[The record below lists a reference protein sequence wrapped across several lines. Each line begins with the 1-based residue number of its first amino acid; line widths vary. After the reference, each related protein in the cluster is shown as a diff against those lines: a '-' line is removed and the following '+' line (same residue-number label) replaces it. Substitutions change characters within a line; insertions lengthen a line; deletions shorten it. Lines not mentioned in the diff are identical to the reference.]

1 MEQTDF
7 YDRQK
12 RLEAD
17 REIRKIIESGEAPVV
32 DLSIFDC
39 LDSLTVK
46 DSIKGKIEFTIEEY
60 QELLNLVKELPPI
73 LRTKYLLASK
83 NADIIDN
90 QVLEEE
96 DSFLISLQRE
106 IGFVSALDETIEHY
120 GKPYD
125 KDTFVRIHDLLLEST
140 STEDEVGLRE
150 DNVKFVGTWED
161 GERKIQYFPIISDDV
176 EEALRIFLS
185 FYNAN
190 INNVHNEYDAILKPI
205 IYHGLL
211 SALQLFQDG
220 NTRYARTIQHVEMW
234 GMLNNIVDDDID
246 LPLLYATRQYFPYR
260 GRYRELIKNI
270 AIDNDEEAWDE
281 WFRFNISRIQD
292 SIYKSD
298 TNIKTLQRK
307 YR

>member
-1 MEQTDF
+1 MEQTNS

-17 REIRKIIESGEAPVV
+17 REIRRMIESGKEPVV

-46 DSIKGKIEFTIEEY
+46 DSIKGRIEYTIEDY

-161 GERKIQYFPIISDDV
+161 GERKIQYFPIVSDDV

-234 GMLNNIVDDDID
+234 GMLNNVVDDDID

-260 GRYRELIKNI
+260 GKYRELIKNI